1 MVVHLI
7 DQPTQ
12 CDQLAGALLGRASG
26 RDGGGLGTRNG
37 SRAFCF
43 AQMKAAGDASTATT
57 LACETSVA
65 SEIAIA
71 PLPVPRSLSVYPI
84 SSTEMSFII
93 ASKNANAGF
102 FNKRQL
108 VFGLFDQRI
117 HGIPDPAWEDGKP
130 PLAEEMAKLVT
141 PT

>member
-1 MVVHLI
+1 ME
-7 DQPTQ
+7 
-12 CDQLAGALLGRASG
+12 
-26 RDGGGLGTRNG
+26 
-37 SRAFCF
+37 
-43 AQMKAAGDASTATT
+43 K
-57 LACETSVA
+57 
-65 SEIAIA
+65 
-71 PLPVPRSLSVYPI
+71 
-84 SSTEMSFII
+84 II